1 MLHHAIKFTV
11 IGFILVFLGAFS
23 LFLNMVGVDLILLRW
38 LYDLGTFVSIGVRL
52 VLIIVGFSLI
62 YIGQTDWTK
71 EEI

>member
-1 MLHHAIKFTV
+1 MFRHAIKFTV
-11 IGFILVFLGAFS
+11 IGFLLLFLGAFS

-38 LYDLGTFVSIGVRL
+38 LYDLGIFLSIGIRMAMIML
-52 VLIIVGFSLI
+52 GFALI